1 MKTQTGSNCQNV
13 SYPRP
18 GFSLES
24 EVRTITNHCIQ
35 RLSERYLLDLT
46 YQELNNIRKLIK
58 TGYYIL
64 IRVEDNKVRL
74 LTRYNG
80 RYITFVM
87 TNDFNRFITALP
99 YNQNDL
105 LYIEQFVKEFD
116 T

>member
-1 MKTQTGSNCQNV
+1 M
-13 SYPRP
+13 RA
-18 GFSLES
+18 
-24 EVRTITNHCIQ
+24 ITNHCIQ

-64 IRVEDNKVRL
+64 IRVADDRVRL
-74 LTRYNG
+74 LTRYQG

-87 TNDFNRFITALP
+87 TSDFNKFITALP

-105 LYIEQFVKEFD
+105 PYIEQFVEEFD